1 MIERIEQL
9 RAQAEGEISVA
20 DSSEALEGLR
30 VGYLGRKAELPRLLR
45 GVAEL
50 EPAQRGE
57 VGKAANQARQALE
70 ALIDARAAQ
79 LGAAELQR
87 DLAKDRVDVTL
98 PGAPRQP
105 IGALHVITATTREL
119 EDIFLGLGFTVME
132 GPEVETVHYNFDAL
146 NHSPTHP
153 ARARTDTFYVQD
165 PTSLD
170 GAPAQPAADAVAD
183 GRLGR
188 PEDLVLRTHTSPMQV
203 RAMEAHPPPLY
214 VVISGRVY
222 RPDSDATHTPQ
233 FHQVEG
239 LAVDED
245 ITLGDLKGTLLAFA
259 RAVFGDEREV
269 RLRPHFFPFT
279 EPSVEVDVSCFH
291 CDGKGFLKDGARCY
305 LCKGEGWL
313 EVLGAGEVDPNV
325 YSYVPTT
332 EANAPG
338 YDPEKVQGFAWG
350 MGVERIAMLKHGIPD
365 LRLYYENDLRFLEQF

>member
-9 RAQAEGEISVA
+9 RAQAESEIAQAGDA
-20 DSSEALEGLR
+20 DALEQLR
-30 VGYLGRKAELPRLLR
+30 VRHLGRKAELPQMLR
-45 GVAEL
+45 GVAQLPPE
-50 EPAQRGE
+50 QRGA
-57 VGKAANQARQALE
+57 VGQAANQARQALE
-70 ALIDARAAQ
+70 ALIERRADELGGEELELRLRADA
-79 LGAAELQR
+79 
-87 DLAKDRVDVTL
+87 VDVTL
-98 PGAPRQP
+98 PGAPPQP
-105 IGALHVITATTREL
+105 IGRLHLLTRTRREL

-153 ARARTDTFYVQD
+153 ARARTDTFYVAGPPLAEEAHTGEGGVP
-165 PTSLD
+165 PTPL
-170 GAPAQPAADAVAD
+170 AA
-183 GRLGR
+183 
-188 PEDLVLRTHTSPMQV
+188 EELVLRTHTSPMQV

-214 VVISGRVY
+214 VVIPGRVY

-245 ITLGDLKGTLLAFA
+245 ITLADLKGTLLAFA
-259 RAVFGDEREV
+259 RAVFGDERDV

-279 EPSVEVDVSCFH
+279 EPSVEVDVSCFN
-291 CDGKGFLKDGARCY
+291 CGGRGFLRDGARCH

-325 YSYVPTT
+325 YSHVPTT
-332 EANAPG
+332 AANAPG
-338 YDPEKVQGFAWG
+338 YDPERVQGFAWG

-365 LRLYYENDLRFLEQF
+365 LRLYYDNDLRFLRQF